1 MDFRKLN
8 GASFRVWQYFC
19 ADCKKRYPDTKLVQ
33 HRLVR
38 NHCAQ
43 EIAQELKYNPQTVT
57 QSIHTLKEAGFI
69 TEVKNPCNAQQGAY
83 FMHVILM
90 GECIPLPNNIEDLVY
105 NFYSES
111 STVMVSYPRT

>member
-8 GASFRVWQYFC
+8 GASFKVWQYFC
-19 ADCKKRYPDTKLVQ
+19 ADCKKRFPELKLPE

-43 EIAQELKYNPQTVT
+43 QIAQDLQYNQQTVT

-69 TEVKNPCNAQQGAY
+69 TEIKNPCNSQQGVY

-90 GECIPLPNNIEDLVY
+90 GECVPLPENIESLVHH
-105 NFYSES
+105 FYSENLREL
-111 STVMVSYPRT
+111 VS

>member
-19 ADCKKRYPDTKLVQ
+19 AECKKRCSELKLPE
-33 HRLVR
+33 HRFVR

-43 EIAQELKYNPQTVT
+43 QIARELKYNTQTVA

-69 TEVKNPCNAQQGAY
+69 TEIKDPCNSQQGVY
-83 FMHVILM
+83 FIHVILM
-90 GECIPLPNNIEDLVY
+90 GECIPLPGNVEDLVHH
-105 NFYSES
+105 FYAANSAD
-111 STVMVSYPRT
+111 MVL

>member
-19 ADCKKRYPDTKLVQ
+19 ADCKKRYPETKLAQ
-33 HRLVR
+33 HRFVR
-38 NHCAQ
+38 NHCVQ

-83 FMHVILM
+83 FMHVILV
-90 GECIPLPNNIEDLVY
+90 GECIPLPDNAQDLVY
-105 NFYSES
+105 NFYSE
-111 STVMVSYPRT
+111 TPAEVV